1 MSIYGGMFAGVSALG
16 VQATAFGIL
25 SDNIANV
32 NTTGYKGREAK
43 FSTLVTNSASSTDYQ
58 PGGVISRPYTNP
70 EKQGLLAAT
79 GNETDVS
86 IVGSGFFVVNAAP
99 IPNETDPYALTRAG
113 SFMADI
119 DGNLRNTAGYY
130 LQGYALDDLGAIE
143 NEETKD
149 LLSSLATVNL
159 SGFTST
165 ANQTTNLDLS
175 ANLPAEAEPG
185 EQYTTG
191 ITIFDSLGVDHLLS
205 INWIKDAADLNT
217 WHATFDLK
225 PNAVLTNAD
234 WSNAGETAFSDFVDS
249 GALEGHNIDND
260 VGAVVEASTDEGW
273 DDTIGKFRNILDQK
287 VTVTFSGN
295 GELDSVTMFKPGSTN
310 TQVSTIVE
318 AGDEG
323 VVTIDLPG
331 IDAAAATALDTADG
345 AGVNVFDVF
354 QTGANTSTIELNF
367 GRISETNGLAQFADD
382 YNVSKINQNGS
393 GPSSRSSVEISTSGL
408 VTAIFSNGESKPIY
422 QLAVG
427 TVPSPSE
434 LDALNGNA
442 YQVSSSSG
450 DLVLNLPGEGGA
462 GTILAESLEGST
474 VDISEEFT
482 DLIVT
487 QRAYSAATKILT
499 TGDEMLDEIIRV
511 KR

>member
-1 MSIYGGMFAGVSALG
+1 
-16 VQATAFGIL
+16 
-25 SDNIANV
+25 
-32 NTTGYKGREAK
+32 
-43 FSTLVTNSASSTDYQ
+43 
-58 PGGVISRPYTNP
+58 
-70 EKQGLLAAT
+70 
-79 GNETDVS
+79 
-86 IVGSGFFVVNAAP
+86 
-99 IPNETDPYALTRAG
+99 
-113 SFMADI
+113 MADI

-130 LQGYALDDLGAIE
+130 LQGYALDDLGGIE

-217 WHATFDLK
+217 WHATFDPK

-260 VGAVVEASTDEGW
+260 VGAVVEALTDEGW
-273 DDTIGKFRNILDQK
+273 DETIGKFRNILDQK

-295 GELDSVTMFKPGSTN
+295 GELDSVTMFKPGSAN
-310 TQVSTIVE
+310 TQVSTVVE

-331 IDAAAATALDTADG
+331 IDSAAATALDTEDG

-393 GPSSRSSVEISTSGL
+393 GPSSR
-408 VTAIFSNGESKPIY
+408 
-422 QLAVG
+422 
-427 TVPSPSE
+427 
-434 LDALNGNA
+434 
-442 YQVSSSSG
+442 
-450 DLVLNLPGEGGA
+450 
-462 GTILAESLEGST
+462 
-474 VDISEEFT
+474 
-482 DLIVT
+482 
-487 QRAYSAATKILT
+487 
-499 TGDEMLDEIIRV
+499 
-511 KR
+511 

>member
-130 LQGYALDDLGAIE
+130 LQGYALDDLGGIE

-205 INWIKDAADLNT
+205 INWIKDA
-217 WHATFDLK
+217 
-225 PNAVLTNAD
+225 
-234 WSNAGETAFSDFVDS
+234 
-249 GALEGHNIDND
+249 
-260 VGAVVEASTDEGW
+260 
-273 DDTIGKFRNILDQK
+273 
-287 VTVTFSGN
+287 
-295 GELDSVTMFKPGSTN
+295 
-310 TQVSTIVE
+310 
-318 AGDEG
+318 
-323 VVTIDLPG
+323 
-331 IDAAAATALDTADG
+331 
-345 AGVNVFDVF
+345 
-354 QTGANTSTIELNF
+354 
-367 GRISETNGLAQFADD
+367 
-382 YNVSKINQNGS
+382 
-393 GPSSRSSVEISTSGL
+393 
-408 VTAIFSNGESKPIY
+408 
-422 QLAVG
+422 
-427 TVPSPSE
+427 
-434 LDALNGNA
+434 
-442 YQVSSSSG
+442 
-450 DLVLNLPGEGGA
+450 
-462 GTILAESLEGST
+462 
-474 VDISEEFT
+474 
-482 DLIVT
+482 
-487 QRAYSAATKILT
+487 
-499 TGDEMLDEIIRV
+499 
-511 KR
+511 

>member
-1 MSIYGGMFAGVSALG
+1 MFAGVSALG

-130 LQGYALDDLGAIE
+130 LQGYALDDLGAIQ

-205 INWIKDAADLNT
+205 INWIKDAVDLNT

-234 WSNAGETAFSDFVDS
+234 WANAGETAFSDFADK
-249 GALEGHNIDND
+249 GGLEGHDIDGDGD
-260 VGAVVEASTDEGW
+260 VETSTDEGW
-273 DDTIGKFRNILDQK
+273 DVTLGKFKNVLDQK

-295 GELDSVTMFKPGSTN
+295 GELSSVTMLKPGSTN
-310 TQVSTIVE
+310 TQVSEVIE

-323 VVTIDLPG
+323 VVTIELPG
-331 IDAAAATALDTADG
+331 IDADAATELDTENADG
-345 AGVNVFDVF
+345 DQTDVF

>member
-1 MSIYGGMFAGVSALG
+1 V
-16 VQATAFGIL
+16 
-25 SDNIANV
+25 
-32 NTTGYKGREAK
+32 
-43 FSTLVTNSASSTDYQ
+43 
-58 PGGVISRPYTNP
+58 
-70 EKQGLLAAT
+70 
-79 GNETDVS
+79 ET
-86 IVGSGFFVVNAAP
+86 
-99 IPNETDPYALTRAG
+99 
-113 SFMADI
+113 
-119 DGNLRNTAGYY
+119 
-130 LQGYALDDLGAIE
+130 
-143 NEETKD
+143 
-149 LLSSLATVNL
+149 
-159 SGFTST
+159 
-165 ANQTTNLDLS
+165 
-175 ANLPAEAEPG
+175 
-185 EQYTTG
+185 
-191 ITIFDSLGVDHLLS
+191 
-205 INWIKDAADLNT
+205 
-217 WHATFDLK
+217 
-225 PNAVLTNAD
+225 
-234 WSNAGETAFSDFVDS
+234 
-249 GALEGHNIDND
+249 
-260 VGAVVEASTDEGW
+260 STDEGW
-273 DDTIGKFRNILDQK
+273 DVTLGKFKNVLDQK

-295 GELDSVTMFKPGSTN
+295 GELSSVTMLKPGSTN
-310 TQVSTIVE
+310 TQVSEVIE

-323 VVTIDLPG
+323 VVTIELPG
-331 IDAAAATALDTADG
+331 IDADAATELDTENADG
-345 AGVNVFDVF
+345 DQTDVF

-382 YNVSKINQNGS
+382 YNVSMINQNGS

-422 QLAVG
+422 ELAVG